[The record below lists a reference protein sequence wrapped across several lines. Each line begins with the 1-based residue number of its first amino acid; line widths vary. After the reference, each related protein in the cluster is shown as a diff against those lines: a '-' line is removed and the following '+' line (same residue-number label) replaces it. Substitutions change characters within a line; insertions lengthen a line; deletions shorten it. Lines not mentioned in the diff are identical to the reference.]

1 MLFRSYYLK
10 ALQARQMVQD
20 AFAGALSR
28 CDMLLAPVAPATA
41 PRIGASLADP
51 LKMYLSDVYTVAAN
65 LAGLPALALPC
76 GHDEAGLPIGFQL
89 IGPAF
94 SDARLL
100 QTGIAYQAVTAFHN
114 MRPKIEEVPA

>member
-1 MLFRSYYLK
+1 
-10 ALQARQMVQD
+10 
-20 AFAGALSR
+20 
-28 CDMLLAPVAPATA
+28 
-41 PRIGASLADP
+41 
-51 LKMYLSDVYTVAAN
+51 MYLSDVYTVAAN

-76 GHDEAGLPIGFQL
+76 GQDEAGLPIGFQL

-114 MRPKIEEVPA
+114 MRPKITEVPA